1 MDSPKR
7 CVQVESAAHSRPA
20 VTRTR
25 RHSHFVPGGDSWH
38 QLDLERRGQ
47 GFSRFEVP
55 DVGRRLGMH
64 HEPDA
69 FDLGRDSLSSSSHFP
84 LIAGES
90 QLANPVRLPLGRALL
105 LTNIYS
111 TTSSAIAS
119 NPDGIL
125 ISSAR
130 AVCKLM
136 VNSNLVVCCTGI
148 SAGFVPCR
156 TLPV

>member
-1 MDSPKR
+1 MR
-7 CVQVESAAHSRPA
+7 SRLVS
-20 VTRTR
+20 VTACGPTITPTIALGSER
-25 RHSHFVPGGDSWH
+25 RHCPLDLVCVMHTERH

-136 VNSNLVVCCTGI
+136 
-148 SAGFVPCR
+148 
-156 TLPV
+156 